1 MHHFAYI
8 QGVLHAEGVNL
19 SDLADEI
26 DTPFYC
32 YSSATLERH
41 YRVFDEAFAGI
52 DHAIFYS
59 IKANGNQAVVKTLT
73 DLGAGIDVV
82 SEGELRRAMAL
93 GVPGNRIVFS
103 GVGKT
108 AGEMATALKQPIAGF
123 NVESEQELELLNGIA
138 LRLGTRA
145 PVSMRIN
152 PDVDAETHEK
162 ISTGRASNKFG
173 IPYATAPAVYAKAA
187 AMPGIE
193 IRGIDVHI
201 GSQIT
206 RLEPFALA
214 YERIAELLLALRQ
227 QGHAIA
233 HVDLGGGLGIP
244 YRGVNEIPPHPEEY
258 ASLVKRI
265 FAGLGVKV
273 ILEPGRMIVGNA
285 GILLSRVIYVK
296 ESGQKT
302 FVIIDAA
309 MNDLV
314 RPTLYNAWHDIWP
327 VSEPD
332 PNLAS
337 LTVDVVGPVCES
349 GDIMAGARP
358 LPPLRQGDLL
368 AIMTAG
374 AYGAVQSGTYNSRP
388 LIGEVLVRND
398 RYAVVRPRQTYE
410 DLIGR
415 DRLAP
420 WQSKKFN
427 FD

>member
-1 MHHFAYI
+1 MHHFAYRK
-8 QGVLHAEGVNL
+8 GVLHAEDVNL
-19 SDLADEI
+19 SELADEI
-26 DTPFYC
+26 GTPFYC

-59 IKANGNQAVVKTLT
+59 IKANANQAVVKTLT

-82 SEGELRRAMAL
+82 SEGELRRARAL
-93 GVPGNRIVFS
+93 GVPGSRIVFS

-108 AGEMATALKQPIAGF
+108 ASEMAAALKESIAGF
-123 NVESEQELELLNGIA
+123 NVESEPELDLLGSIA
-138 LRLGTRA
+138 LRLGTTA
-145 PVSMRIN
+145 PVSLRIN

-162 ISTGRASNKFG
+162 ISTGKASNKFG
-173 IPYATAPAVYAKAA
+173 LPYASAPALYAKAA
-187 AMPGIE
+187 QMPGIE

-214 YERIAELLLALRQ
+214 YERIAELLLVLRK

-265 FAGLGVKV
+265 FSELEVKV
-273 ILEPGRMIVGNA
+273 ILEPGRMITGNA

-296 ESGQKT
+296 ESGPKT
-302 FVIIDAA
+302 FIIIDAA

-314 RPTLYNAWHDIWP
+314 RPTLYNAWHDLWP
-327 VSEPD
+327 VAEPD
-332 PNLAS
+332 PAQPFLA
-337 LTVDVVGPVCES
+337 VDIVGPVCES
-349 GDIMAGARP
+349 GDIMASARP

-388 LIGEVLVRND
+388 LIAEVLVRND
-398 RYAVVRPRQTYE
+398 RFAVVRPRQTYE

-415 DRLAP
+415 DRLAS
-420 WQSKKFN
+420 WQSK
-427 FD
+427 

>member
-8 QGVLHAEGVNL
+8 EGVLHAEDVDL
-19 SDLADEI
+19 SELADEI
-26 DTPFYC
+26 GTPFYC

-41 YRVFDEAFAGI
+41 YRIFDEAFAGI
-52 DHAIFYS
+52 DHAVFYS
-59 IKANGNQAVVKTLT
+59 IKANANQAVVKTLT

-82 SEGELRRAMAL
+82 SEGELRRALAL
-93 GVPGNRIVFS
+93 GIPGNRIVFS

-108 AGEMATALKQPIAGF
+108 AAEMAAALKQSIAGF
-123 NVESEQELELLNGIA
+123 NVESEQELELLNSIA

-145 PVSMRIN
+145 PVSMRVN

-162 ISTGRASNKFG
+162 ISTGKASNKFG
-173 IPYATAPAVYAKAA
+173 IPYAAAPALYAKAA
-187 AMPGIE
+187 AMPGID

-214 YERIAELLLALRQ
+214 YERIAELLLALRR
-227 QGHAIA
+227 QGHAIV

-244 YRGVNEIPPHPEEY
+244 YRGINAIPPHPEEY
-258 ASLVKRI
+258 AGLVKRI
-265 FAGLGVKV
+265 FGDLGVKV

-296 ESGQKT
+296 DSGNKT

-314 RPTLYNAWHDIWP
+314 RPTLYDAWHDIWP

-332 PNLAS
+332 PNLPS

-349 GDIMAGARP
+349 GDIMAWARP
-358 LPPLRQGDLL
+358 LAPLRQGDLL

-398 RYAVVRPRQTYE
+398 RYAIVRPRQTYD
-410 DLIGR
+410 DLIAR

>member
-1 MHHFAYI
+1 MHHFAYT
-8 QGVLHAEGVNL
+8 GGALHAEGVNL
-19 SDLADEI
+19 SELADEI

-41 YRVFDEAFAGI
+41 YQVFDEAFAGI

-59 IKANGNQAVVKTLT
+59 IKANSNQAVVKTLT

-93 GVPGNRIVFS
+93 GVPGHRIVFS

-108 AGEMATALKQPIAGF
+108 AAEMAAALKVSIAGF
-123 NVESEQELELLNGIA
+123 NVESEPELELLNSIA
-138 LRLGTRA
+138 LRLGTKA

-152 PDVDAETHEK
+152 PDVDAKTHEK
-162 ISTGRASNKFG
+162 ISTGKASNKFG
-173 IPYATAPAVYAKAA
+173 IPYDTASAVYAKAA
-187 AMPGIE
+187 VMPGIE

-201 GSQIT
+201 GSQIG
-206 RLEPFALA
+206 RLEPFAAA
-214 YERIAELLLALRQ
+214 YERIAELVPVLRKE
-227 QGHAIA
+227 GHAIG

-258 ASLVKRI
+258 AGLVKRI
-265 FAGLGVKV
+265 FSDLGVKV
-273 ILEPGRMIVGNA
+273 VLEPGRMIVGNA
-285 GILLSRVIYVK
+285 GILLTRVIYVK
-296 ESGQKT
+296 EGGPKT

-314 RPTLYNAWHDIWP
+314 RPTLYDAWHDIWP
-327 VSEPD
+327 VAEPHPD
-332 PNLAS
+332 VRS

-349 GDIMAGARP
+349 GDIMASARP

-388 LIGEVLVRND
+388 LISEVLVKNE
-398 RYAVVRPRQTYE
+398 RYAIVRPHQSYE

-420 WQSKKFN
+420 WQSRQFN
-427 FD
+427 LD